1 MSPFGF
7 RIPLWVQLVCGT
19 NQAMAVKK
27 LVLRNAQVP
36 SWMGVVLRNKVWARA
51 PLFCH
56 LC

>member
-7 RIPLWVQLVCGT
+7 RIPLWVQLVSGT

-36 SWMGVVLRNKVWARA
+36 SWMGVVLRNKV
-51 PLFCH
+51 
-56 LC
+56 